1 LKSKKEPDI
10 PVQPVAKNSAQTK
23 TPYKTNIESS
33 NNLNYKNNAP
43 KSTLNLNTNSNAPFS
58 TNSENERKNSKTPLS
73 KPKVPSQEKKKEDNK
88 EISDFFQKN
97 DQKKKKQNDTPSRYL
112 NFQEQHLNTPR
123 NQNSR
128 NSQNIPYVKKILP
141 SPRGSKT
148 KFNMDTNVVTN
159 YKEKKEPHLEKQLSE
174 NFCGT
179 NTLKE
184 IMKQKRAEL
193 KNQKQDE
200 VIWIGKE
207 IKKEEKE
214 EKEEIKN
221 DYKFPEVIIL
231 EKPRKSSIKEK
242 KTQNENR
249 NTIDMTEAK
258 NKYSCVYDSQI
269 IYKQKKEAEEF
280 YNLNRYLEELNK
292 INEEETSETSNVD
305 ILNIDIKSSDENSD
319 NTREYGIEDVE
330 SSNSNS
336 AQGINNDINTDNTQI
351 EELRVDLENCLGN
364 EVFKIVYK
372 IVDQQVI
379 YFIFLF

>member
-1 LKSKKEPDI
+1 MKSKKEPEI
-10 PVQPVAKNSAQTK
+10 PVQPIAKNSAQAK

-43 KSTLNLNTNSNAPFS
+43 KSTINLNTNSNAPFN
-58 TNSENERKNSKTPLS
+58 TNSDNQRKSSKTPLS
-73 KPKVPSQEKKKEDNK
+73 KPKIPPQEKKKEENK

-112 NFQEQHLNTPR
+112 NFQEHAANTPR
-123 NQNSR
+123 NQNSK

-148 KFNMDTNVVTN
+148 KFNLDTNVDTN
-159 YKEKKEPHLEKQLSE
+159 LKEKKEPHLEKQPSE

-184 IMKQKRAEL
+184 IMKLKRAEL
-193 KNQKQDE
+193 KNHKQDE
-200 VIWIGKE
+200 VVWIGKE

-214 EKEEIKN
+214 EIKNDKN
-221 DYKFPEVIIL
+221 DYKFPEIIIL
-231 EKPRKSSIKEK
+231 EKPHKSSEK
-242 KTQNENR
+242 VEKTLDEKT

-269 IYKQKKEAEEF
+269 MLKQKKDAEEF

-330 SSNSNS
+330 SSISNS
-336 AQGINNDINTDNTQI
+336 AQGVNTDMNTDNTQI

-364 EVFKIVYK
+364 DVFKIVYK

-379 YFIFLF
+379 YLLI